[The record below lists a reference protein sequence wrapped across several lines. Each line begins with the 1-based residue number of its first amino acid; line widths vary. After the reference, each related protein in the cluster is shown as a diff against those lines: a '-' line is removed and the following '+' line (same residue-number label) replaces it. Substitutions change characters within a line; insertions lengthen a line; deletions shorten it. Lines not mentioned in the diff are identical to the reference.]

1 VKRIALIGLALT
13 AVLLSGCGLLQGTKL
28 APVAVIQAV
37 PQQGSVP
44 LQVDF
49 SAASSHNIYGEIVSY
64 QWDFGDGA
72 TSEQM
77 IVTHTYERPDNY
89 VVSLT
94 VQNGFGISHT
104 AQATLFVKRRPV
116 PDAPTGLRAEAD
128 DAGEVELSWR
138 DDSDNETGFRVE
150 RRPDGGDFQT
160 IETLGADAESFAD
173 AEGLAPAATYCYRV
187 IAFNEHGDSGPSNT
201 ACAEVPE
208 APSGNRTDTNE
219 NDLVLVERTISV
231 GEDAIEVE
239 IRVEAKVALELAA
252 IVESL
257 DGGLTLASGELSAF
271 QANLSPD
278 GDPLVLSYTL
288 EGGEVEGE
296 IAGEVR
302 AKPVD
307 EESRTL
313 ELVSPVDTSSDESG
327 SEG

>member
-1 VKRIALIGLALT
+1 MQRIALTGLVLA

-49 SAASSHNIYGEIVSY
+49 SAASSQNIYGDIVSY
-64 QWDFGDGA
+64 RWDFGDGA

-77 IVTHTYERPDNY
+77 IVTHTYDRPDNY

-94 VQNGFGISHT
+94 VQNGFGISHS

-116 PDAPTGLRAEAD
+116 PDAPTGLQAEAD
-128 DAGEVELSWR
+128 DAGAIALSWR
-138 DDSDNETGFRVE
+138 DGADNETGFRVE
-150 RRPDGGDFQT
+150 RRPDGGDFQAL
-160 IETLGADAESFAD
+160 ETLGTDAESFTD
-173 AEGLAPAATYCYRV
+173 AEGLEPAATFCYRV
-187 IAFNEHGDSGPSNT
+187 IAFNDHGDSNPSNT
-201 ACAEVPE
+201 ACADTPE

-231 GEDAIEVE
+231 GEETIEVE
-239 IRVEAKVALELAA
+239 IRVEAKVELELAA

-257 DGGLTLASGELSAF
+257 GGGLALASGELSAF
-271 QANLSPD
+271 QTNLSPD

-296 IAGEVR
+296 ILGEIR

-313 ELVSPVDTSSDESG
+313 ELVSPVDTSSDEG
-327 SEG
+327 GEG